1 MNKVYS
7 DIVKAG
13 LILPKKAKYT
23 MADVNALIVNSLFR
37 PRVTHTL
44 STREAIFIVKCSAVY
59 HDTDYADSL
68 IGYDADFYPV
78 GHRT

>member
-23 MADVNALIVNSLFR
+23 MADVNKIMLASLFK
-37 PRVTHTL
+37 PVDGKTL
-44 STREAIFIVKCSAVY
+44 TEREAIFIVKCSAVY

-78 GHRT
+78 GA